1 MKYLLWVVRCVVAG
15 ILLQTLYFK
24 FTAHPDSVYIFEKV
38 GLGAVGRIGS
48 GIAELIAGIMI
59 LMPRTSFYGGLF
71 SLMIISGAILA
82 HLTRLGIEVK
92 GDGGTL
98 FYLACVVFIGSVF
111 LVWQQR
117 PTRLT

>member
-1 MKYLLWVVRCVVAG
+1 MSYILWMVRCIVAG

-38 GLGAVGRIGS
+38 GLGAIGRIGT

-59 LMPRTSFYGGLF
+59 LMPKTSFYGGVF
-71 SLMIISGAILA
+71 SFMIISGAILA
-82 HLTRLGIEVK
+82 HLTRLGIAVK

-98 FYLACVVFIGSVF
+98 FYLACIVFMGSVF

-117 PTRLT
+117 PTKET